1 VCFQEVVIVVK
12 IKKNLSDAEMM
23 KGWQQQPSFETDFT
37 DEPVQPLTKLQKK
50 DPAEDINSA
59 YLTPEL
65 KEAVGKALLALKL
78 NLYKDGIVDYQIKV
92 SCQGNQVLLTAV
104 PPKVNA
110 VQNCNPLGHRGGHRG

>member
-1 VCFQEVVIVVK
+1 MVK

-37 DEPVQPLTKLQKK
+37 DEPVQPITKLQKK
-50 DPAEDINSA
+50 DLAEDINNA

-65 KEAVGKALLALKL
+65 KEAVGKALLELKL

-104 PPKVNA
+104 PPKVKA
-110 VQNCNPLGHRGGHRG
+110 VRSCNQPGHRGGRHRG